1 MKRLSPERVTS
12 PLVYARVVRLEEEA
26 NASPNN
32 VAKQVT
38 LWRAIL
44 DLETPSAYERIISRW
59 ERLLEFVRPDHSYL
73 DTKFNFHRHPTVKCS
88 NQMQPSGFI

>member
-1 MKRLSPERVTS
+1 MTVAQRHLWTSAWKAAKRLTPERVTS
-12 PLVYARVVRLEEEA
+12 PLIYARVVRLEEEA

-44 DLETPSAYERIISRW
+44 DLDTPSAYERIVSRW
-59 ERLLEFVRPDHSYL
+59 ERLLEFVRLYSCQV
-73 DTKFNFHRHPTVKCS
+73 DTL
-88 NQMQPSGFI
+88 